1 MSNFDS
7 REIDVSNVK
16 GGTATALSALPRISA
31 VIPTLNEAKN
41 LELLLPLLPD
51 WLEEVIIVDGESTDG
66 TVEVARRLCPSARV
80 IVEQRRGKGAA
91 LRTAYAAATGD
102 IIVTLDADGS
112 MHPGEIVLLV
122 GALLAGADYA
132 KGSRFL
138 QGGGTDDMS
147 TFRMLGNWGLTQ
159 VVRLLYGGSFTDLC
173 YGYFAFWSRHAP
185 ALKPDCDG
193 FEVETYLTLKAM
205 KAGLK
210 IFEVPSFE
218 APRIHGESHLRAIP
232 DGWLVLRTILRE
244 RFGGRRGG
252 RIAAPPPAT
261 VLAAARPQGQNAGSG
276 GSVVQ

>member
-1 MSNFDS
+1 MPNTIHSEIAVPS
-7 REIDVSNVK
+7 RTGARAWS
-16 GGTATALSALPRISA
+16 SLPRISA

-41 LELLLPLLPD
+41 LELLLPLLPA
-51 WLEEVIIVDGESTDG
+51 WLDEVIVVDGQSTDG
-66 TVEVARRLCPSARV
+66 TVDVVRRLRPSARV
-80 IVEQRRGKGAA
+80 IVEPRRGKGAA

-112 MHPGEIVLLV
+112 MHPNEIVLLV
-122 GALLAGADYA
+122 GALLAGADFA

-147 TFRMLGNWGLTQ
+147 RFRMLGNWGLTQ
-159 VVRLLYGGSFTDLC
+159 AVRLLYGGSFTDLC
-173 YGYFAFWSRHAP
+173 YGYFAFWSRHAEI
-185 ALKPDCDG
+185 LKPNCDG
-193 FEVETYLTLKAM
+193 FEVETFLTLKAL

-244 RFGGRRGG
+244 RFVGRWGGRVL
-252 RIAAPPPAT
+252 APPAT
-261 VLAAARPQGQNAGSG
+261 VLATARPQGQTEGSG
-276 GSVVQ
+276 GSVSQ